1 MPELIPEV
9 LFDVRLVERHIRQ
22 GLTTREA
29 YEKHVASLSDIASE
43 ADVLDLD
50 ALAQQQPSTGPRP
63 S

>member
-22 GLTTREA
+22 GVLTREA
-29 YEKHVASLSDIASE
+29 YEKHVAALNDIASE
-43 ADVLDLD
+43 AEVLDLD
-50 ALAQQQPSTGPRP
+50 ALAQQQPHSHRP

>member
-1 MPELIPEV
+1 MAELPPEI

-22 GLTTREA
+22 GILTREV
-29 YEKHVASLSDIASE
+29 YEKHIAQLNDDASE

-50 ALAQQQPSTGPRP
+50 ALAQQTGSAGSRP

>member
-1 MPELIPEV
+1 MAELPPEV

-22 GLTTREA
+22 GLTTRED
-29 YEKHVASLSDIASE
+29 YEKYVAQLSDDASE

-50 ALAQQQPSTGPRP
+50 ALAQQSAPGPRP